1 MLVKRYSGISIINH
15 WLTVLLVVAM
25 LVLGY
30 AASWAPGDETEDY
43 IIGIHISLGFFVFL
57 FIVWRVF
64 FRLYEGFPSPV
75 GNTPFERKAAYMV
88 HRLLI
93 FLLLLQVFTGPLYL
107 FTEGEGVN
115 VFGWFTVSI
124 PLESLSFIH
133 EAMEEVHI
141 ATGLVIIPVLLV
153 LHILGAIR
161 HYWKQDIPSDL

>member
-15 WLTVLLVVAM
+15 WITVLLVTAM
-25 LVLGY
+25 LVLGF
-30 AASWAPGDETEDY
+30 AAFWAPGEEAEDY

-75 GNTPFERKAAYMV
+75 GNTPFERKAAYIV

-93 FLLLLQVFTGPLYL
+93 GLLLLQVFTGPLYL

-124 PLESLSFIH
+124 PLEGLSFIH

-141 ATGLVIIPVLLV
+141 ATGLVIIPLLLV
-153 LHILGAIR
+153 LHISGAIR

>member
-1 MLVKRYSGISIINH
+1 MLN
-15 WLTVLLVVAM
+15 WALLFLILALIAGLLGFGLVAE
-25 LVLGY
+25 LSFT
-30 AASWAPGDETEDY
+30 AAK
-43 IIGIHISLGFFVFL
+43 ILFFVFL

-75 GNTPFERKAAYMV
+75 GNTPFERKAAYIV

-124 PLESLSFIH
+124 PLEGLSFIH
-133 EAMEEVHI
+133 EAMEVMHI
-141 ATGLVIIPVLLV
+141 ATGLVIIPLVLV
-153 LHILGAIR
+153 LHISGAIR
-161 HYWKQDIPSDL
+161 HYWKQDTPSDL